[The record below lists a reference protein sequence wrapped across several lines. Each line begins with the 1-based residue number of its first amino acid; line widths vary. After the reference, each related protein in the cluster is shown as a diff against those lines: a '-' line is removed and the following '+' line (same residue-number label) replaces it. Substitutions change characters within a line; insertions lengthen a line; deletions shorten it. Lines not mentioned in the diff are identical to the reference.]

1 MVYWSAM
8 KRVVGH
14 VADTARFVRHFITD
28 PQKTGAVVPSSRAL
42 ARLMADDLNLEKAD
56 LVVDVGAGTGAF
68 TAEALR
74 RVRPEAKVMAVEI
87 NRHFARVLKR
97 RYPRAHVITDSVE
110 RLPRDIRKAGHRH
123 ADAVMCS
130 LPWSHFPVALQRR
143 LLGAM
148 VDSLRPGGR
157 FSSFA
162 YIHSAWWPSAR
173 RFRRLLESRF
183 RKVTRTRV
191 AWLNVPPAYV
201 YRCVK

>member
-1 MVYWSAM
+1 MLYWCAM

-14 VADTARFVRHFITD
+14 VADTARFLRHFVTD
-28 PQKTGAVVPSSRAL
+28 PQKTGAILPSSREL
-42 ARLMADDLNLEKAD
+42 AKLMADDLRLEKAD

-87 NRHFARVLKR
+87 NRHFARVLKK
-97 RYPRAHVITDSVE
+97 RYPRVQVICDSVE
-110 RLPRDIRKAGHRH
+110 RLPRDIRKAGYRH
-123 ADAVMCS
+123 ADAIMCS
-130 LPWSHFPVALQRR
+130 IPWSHFPAAIQRS
-143 LLGAM
+143 LLDAM
-148 VDSLRPGGR
+148 VGSLRPGGR

-162 YIHSAWWPSAR
+162 YIHSSWWPSAR
-173 RFRRLLESRF
+173 GFRHMLKSRF

-191 AWLNVPPAYV
+191 AWLNVPPAFV